1 MRLAA
6 SITLTPPHV
15 GHIAKV
21 TSDPHRLAEFYRDL
35 LDLQIM
41 REASNQTMG
50 DAVLLSGRPKDEDHE
65 LVFVT
70 KPEAIH
76 TAFRV
81 DNLDI
86 LRAFYNRGRA
96 SGIEVPYALDTG
108 VARGLFVRD
117 PDGNAI
123 EIYAALD
130 GQRREAPPVADP
142 DAIDR
147 PIAGS

>member
-1 MRLAA
+1 MSPR
-6 SITLTPPHV
+6 TPPHV
-15 GHIAKV
+15 GHIARL
-21 TSDPHRLAEFYRDL
+21 TSDPHRLAHFYRDL
-35 LDLQIM
+35 LDLQIV
-41 REASNQTMG
+41 REASNRIMG
-50 DAVLLSGRPKDEDHE
+50 DAVLLSGRPDDEDHE

-81 DNLDI
+81 ENLEL
-86 LRAFYNRGRA
+86 LRTFYNRGRA

-108 VARGLFVRD
+108 VARGFFVRD

-130 GQRREAPPVADP
+130 GQRRETPPVADP

-147 PIAGS
+147 LIRGS